1 MTGARGKVALVTG
14 GSRRIGAAISRAL
27 AKAGYE
33 VVLTY
38 RASAREGKSL
48 AALLCGSAIPLD
60 LSRPS
65 TFGRFADRLGRKFG
79 RLDLLVHN
87 AAVFPRTPVDEASP
101 AAWDAVFAVNLRG
114 PFLLTRALLPLLR
127 KGRGD
132 AGVLFLGDANAS
144 ELWPGYLPYCLS
156 KLAVPPLAAG
166 LRKILPP
173 GVRVGV
179 VRPGL
184 VLPPDRFPAKRWE
197 RLLAEKAARRG
208 IRTPEGVARAVL
220 RFARPGTYNPR
231 TDHHPGGVR

>member
-1 MTGARGKVALVTG
+1 MLDAGVKVALVTG
-14 GSRRIGAAISRAL
+14 GSRRIGATISRAL

-38 RASAREGKSL
+38 RASAVEGKAL
-48 AALLCGSAIPLD
+48 AARIGGSAVPLD

-87 AAVFPRTPVDEASP
+87 AGVFPRTPAGAVPP

-127 KGRGD
+127 KGSGG
-132 AGVLFLGDANAS
+132 AGVLFLGDANAF

-156 KLAVPPLAAG
+156 KLALPHLAAG
-166 LRKILPP
+166 LRRAFPP
-173 GVRVGV
+173 DVRIGV

-184 VLPPDRFPAKRWE
+184 VLSPSRFPAKRWE
-197 RLLAEKAARRG
+197 RLRASMAGRRG

-220 RFARPGTYNPR
+220 HFARAANYNRR
-231 TDHHPGGVR
+231 TDHRQGGVQ